1 VLRLRLYFRLPNS
14 GCRPTGRDAQTS
26 YQRCGL
32 SVSPHSRWGDGEP
45 GSINICRLCC
55 SSPVHFREPLTIM
68 HGARP
73 IGNATIGPRSRRGKS
88 ALVGVKLMHDLSACW
103 RMLLARADPT
113 ENKRRAQSIISY
125 SPLPRFFDFNT
136 FNARIINGSTPF
148 SISVFL
154 LSSLMSTGTPLPS

>member
-1 VLRLRLYFRLPNS
+1 MLELGIV
-14 GCRPTGRDAQTS
+14 
-26 YQRCGL
+26 
-32 SVSPHSRWGDGEP
+32 P
-45 GSINICRLCC
+45 GAA
-55 SSPVHFREPLTIM
+55 F
-68 HGARP
+68 
-73 IGNATIGPRSRRGKS
+73 KS
-88 ALVGVKLMHDLSACW
+88 ALVGVKLMYDLSACW
-103 RMLLARADPT
+103 RKLLARADPT